1 MSQEKLKNILEAAM
15 LAAQRSLS
23 VGELASLFEGS
34 DWTPERKAIREALA
48 TLAEDW
54 QERGIEL
61 VEVSSGFRFQ
71 VRKEYS
77 GWLGSLWSERPPRYT
92 RALLETLALIAYR
105 QPITRGEI
113 EDVRGVSVSP
123 SIIKTLTDRE
133 WVRVL
138 GHRDVP
144 GRPELFGTT
153 RQFLESFN
161 LKSLDQLPPLS
172 DIKDIDNVPDDLFAV
187 VPLVAVVDVNTPD
200 GLENEDSSEDGGK
213 EGHGES
219 GDAGG
224 EQDATERGEEDVAGQ
239 SEEVRTRS
247 VAENGGDDV
256 EAQDDE
262 SRAGG
267 KPVTSGAD

>member
-1 MSQEKLKNILEAAM
+1 MSQEKLKNILEAA
-15 LAAQRSLS
+15 LFAAEHPLS
-23 VGELASLFEGS
+23 VDGLLALFEGS

-48 TLAEDW
+48 TLGEDW

-61 VEVSSGFRFQ
+61 KEVSSGFRFQ

-153 RQFLESFN
+153 HQFLESFN
-161 LKSLDQLPPLS
+161 LKSLDELPPLS
-172 DIKDIDNVPDDLFAV
+172 EVRDIEGVADDLFGAVPLMAV
-187 VPLVAVVDVNTPD
+187 VETGKTEEIDETEDPVKGSIEQAEADDSETSAEDDDLRAD
-200 GLENEDSSEDGGK
+200 G
-213 EGHGES
+213 
-219 GDAGG
+219 
-224 EQDATERGEEDVAGQ
+224 
-239 SEEVRTRS
+239 
-247 VAENGGDDV
+247 
-256 EAQDDE
+256 EA
-262 SRAGG
+262 A
-267 KPVTSGAD
+267 TSGAD

>member
-15 LAAQRSLS
+15 LAAQRPLS
-23 VGELASLFEGS
+23 VDDLASLFDGS
-34 DWTPERKAIREALA
+34 DWSPERKAIREALA
-48 TLAEDW
+48 TLTEDW
-54 QERGIEL
+54 RERGIEL

-172 DIKDIDNVPDDLFAV
+172 DIKDIDSVSDDLFAA
-187 VPLVAVVDVNTPD
+187 VPLVAVVDAQAPD
-200 GLENEDSSEDGGK
+200 APENKDGDEDVAEQDASDRGEEDIAGQSDEEEISGQGDEERRDHVAEDSSE
-213 EGHGES
+213 E
-219 GDAGG
+219 
-224 EQDATERGEEDVAGQ
+224 VAQ
-239 SEEVRTRS
+239 
-247 VAENGGDDV
+247 
-256 EAQDDE
+256 QDDE

-267 KPVTSGAD
+267 EPVTSSAD

>member
-1 MSQEKLKNILEAAM
+1 MSQEKVKNILEAAM
-15 LAAQRSLS
+15 FAAQRP
-23 VGELASLFEGS
+23 LAVDDLAALFEGS
-34 DWTPERKAIREALA
+34 DWAPERKAIREALA
-48 TLAEDW
+48 TLTEEW

-71 VRKEYS
+71 VRKEFS
-77 GWLGSLWSERPPRYT
+77 AWLGTLWSERPPRYT

-138 GHRDVP
+138 GHKDVP

-153 RQFLESFN
+153 REFLDSFS

-172 DIKDIDNVPDDLFAV
+172 DIKDIDEMHDDLFAA
-187 VPLVAVVDVNTPD
+187 VPLVAVVETQEMNSPYD
-200 GLENEDSSEDGGK
+200 GQDDAARNQDENQ
-213 EGHGES
+213 
-219 GDAGG
+219 
-224 EQDATERGEEDVAGQ
+224 EQ
-239 SEEVRTRS
+239 
-247 VAENGGDDV
+247 N
-256 EAQDDE
+256 QDDE
-262 SRAGG
+262 PRADGE
-267 KPVTSGAD
+267 PATSGAD

>member
-1 MSQEKLKNILEAAM
+1 MSQEKLKNIVEAAM
-15 LAAQRSLS
+15 FAAQRSLT
-23 VGELASLFEGS
+23 VDEMVALFEGS
-34 DWTPERKAIREALA
+34 DWRPKRKAIREALA

-61 VEVSSGFRFQ
+61 KEVSTGFRFQ

-92 RALLETLALIAYR
+92 RALLETLALVAYR

-133 WVRVL
+133 WIRVL

-153 RQFLESFN
+153 QQFLESFN

-172 DIKDIDNVPDDLFAV
+172 EIRDIDNIPDDLFAA
-187 VPLVAVVDVNTPD
+187 VPLMAVVDTQPADVQ
-200 GLENEDSSEDGGK
+200 
-213 EGHGES
+213 
-219 GDAGG
+219 GG
-224 EQDATERGEEDVAGQ
+224 EEASTNGSDAEEENLHSDGEPA
-239 SEEVRTRS
+239 
-247 VAENGGDDV
+247 
-256 EAQDDE
+256 
-262 SRAGG
+262 
-267 KPVTSGAD
+267 TSGAD

>member
-1 MSQEKLKNILEAAM
+1 MSQEKLKNIIESAM
-15 LAAQRSLS
+15 FAAQRPLS
-23 VGELASLFEGS
+23 VDDMVALFEGS
-34 DWTPERKAIREALA
+34 DWKPERKAIRESLAAL
-48 TLAEDW
+48 TEEW

-61 VEVSSGFRFQ
+61 IEVSTGFRFQ

-77 GWLGSLWSERPPRYT
+77 GWLAGLWSERPPRYT

-153 RQFLESFN
+153 HQFLESFN

-172 DIKDIDNVPDDLFAV
+172 EIRDIDNVADDLFSAVPLMAV
-187 VPLVAVVDVNTPD
+187 VNTEAAD
-200 GLENEDSSEDGGK
+200 ASEDDQNDAEGEDSQVGT
-213 EGHGES
+213 EG
-219 GDAGG
+219 
-224 EQDATERGEEDVAGQ
+224 
-239 SEEVRTRS
+239 
-247 VAENGGDDV
+247 
-256 EAQDDE
+256 EA
-262 SRAGG
+262 A
-267 KPVTSGAD
+267 TSGAN